1 MRSYSF
7 ASEKLSDTTHGVQFS
22 DKKEIKNITQ
32 HFWHR
37 KVAKLKVK
45 VEVSRSPVSA
55 LPLHADTECQ

>member
-1 MRSYSF
+1 MFSLLSFKVKNYSF
-7 ASEKLSDTTHGVQFS
+7 ASEKLSYRTHGVQFS

-45 VEVSRSPVSA
+45 V
-55 LPLHADTECQ
+55 